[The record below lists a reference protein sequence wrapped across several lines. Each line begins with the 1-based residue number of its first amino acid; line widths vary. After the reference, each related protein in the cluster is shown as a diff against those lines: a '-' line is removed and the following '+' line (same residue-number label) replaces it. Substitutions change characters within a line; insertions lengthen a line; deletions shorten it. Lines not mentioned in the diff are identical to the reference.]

1 MISSNDIKV
10 AQKIIGKWG
19 YEEKFWWM
27 PIAKVIAETRKKVIS
42 DVRKILVDEIN
53 LAHTTKSGK
62 TSRLTSAYNRVSKLN
77 E

>member
-1 MISSNDIKV
+1 MITSNDIKI
-10 AQKIIGKWG
+10 AKKIVGKWG
-19 YEEKFWWM
+19 YEDKFWWM
-27 PIAKVIAETRKKVIS
+27 PIAEIISKTRLKLIS

-62 TSRLTSAYNRVSKLN
+62 TSRLTSAYNRISEL